1 MFSVEDKVK
10 GQKRKVEARKNRVS
24 TDCDY
29 MFHNLTIVSGS
40 GDYLDA
46 AHLQTVFIKLL
57 LI

>member
-1 MFSVEDKVK
+1 MEDK
-10 GQKRKVEARKNRVS
+10 GQKQKVEARKNRVS

-46 AHLQTVFIKLL
+46 AHQQTVYIKL
-57 LI
+57 